1 MAAVKF
7 YQILLLFGCVLLAV
21 SFNKNDILYE
31 DEKDALLQKYL
42 YYLQGLPEKWEEYDD
57 DDDDDDD
64 ESMSEYE
71 QNLYDT
77 FLSESEPSEED
88 AAVDEDEVIPDK
100 DGFEVNLR
108 MPDVRPKEVS
118 HWVKIWKI

>member
-42 YYLQGLPEKWEEYDD
+42 YYLQGLPEKWEEY